1 MSPDSGGY
9 RVDQY
14 TTERLDD
21 VNTRLARLE
30 GERVHMAT
38 KDDVTSAKLQLVL
51 AWVGA
56 GIALLSAVGMIV
68 ARIVLG

>member
-21 VNTRLARLE
+21 INTRLARLE
-30 GERVHMAT
+30 GERGHMAT
-38 KDDVTSAKLQLVL
+38 KDDVTRAKFQLTL
-51 AWVGA
+51 AWVGV
-56 GIALLSAVGMIV
+56 GVALLSNIGFIV
-68 ARIVLG
+68 ARVVLG